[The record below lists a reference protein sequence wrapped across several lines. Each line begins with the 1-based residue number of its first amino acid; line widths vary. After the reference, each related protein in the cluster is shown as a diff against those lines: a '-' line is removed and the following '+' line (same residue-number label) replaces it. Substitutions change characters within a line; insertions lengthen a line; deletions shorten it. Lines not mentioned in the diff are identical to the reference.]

1 MSWQV
6 QLAYIDPVSGS
17 ILIQTILAAVAGG
30 ITFFRKSLWDAIR
43 RLTGG
48 RTDDNGANHDA
59 PAPGPDKDSGKT

>member
-1 MSWQV
+1 MSWKV

-17 ILIQTILAAVAGG
+17 LLIQTILAAVAGG

-48 RTDDNGANHDA
+48 RTDDSGANDA

>member
-6 QLAYIDPVSGS
+6 RLAYIDPVSGS

-30 ITFFRKSLWDAIR
+30 LTFFRRSLWDVIR

-48 RTDDNGANHDA
+48 RTDDSGAVDA
-59 PAPGPDKDSGKT
+59 PAPGPDKDSGTT

>member
-1 MSWQV
+1 MHWQV

-30 ITFFRKSLWDAIR
+30 ITFFRKSIWDAIR

-48 RTDDNGANHDA
+48 RTDETGANDA
-59 PAPGPDKDSGKT
+59 PGPGPDKDSGKT